1 MKKPIKEFLP
11 YGERWPIALE
21 GLFFTVGTN
30 LDHLAS
36 IEQAK
41 GFAKKLAMA

>member
-11 YGERWPIALE
+11 YGERSSITLE

-30 LDHLAS
+30 LVHLAS
-36 IEQAK
+36 FEQAK
-41 GFAKKLAMA
+41 GFVKKGRMA